1 MADEDVVDSCQ
12 NCRYWLPG
20 WKFKQQQRY
29 DSGAVELDAANP
41 RATGRFR
48 KTSPKGQCRRYA
60 PRASPL
66 TTVWMETNSTDWC
79 GDYERIKKV

>member
-29 DSGAVELDAANP
+29 DSGAAELDAANP

-48 KTSPKGQCRRYA
+48 KSSPKGLCRRYA
-60 PRASPL
+60 PQATWAPRTRSVSIID
-66 TTVWMETNSTDWC
+66 TCT
-79 GDYERIKKV
+79 